1 MKLLDTTF
9 LVDHQRGEGSVAR
22 FLEDCEEKGET
33 LITSSINL
41 KEIAVGRFLV
51 EEPKPSIEDV
61 LADFGWL
68 EVEPF
73 SEKGALEAARIESE
87 LRQSDD
93 YEPELAAD
101 VLIAGVAC
109 SLGAPVVTRNTED
122 FDTFEVVS
130 IEEY

>member
-9 LVDHQRGEGSVAR
+9 LVDHQRGEDAVAR

-33 LITSSINL
+33 LVTSSINL
-41 KEIAVGRFLV
+41 KEIAVGKILV
-51 EEPKPSIEDV
+51 EEPTPTVEEV

-73 SEKGALEAARIESE
+73 SQRHALESARIEAE
-87 LRQSDD
+87 LRGAGS

-101 VLIAGVAC
+101 ILIAGVAR
-109 SLGAPVVTRNTED
+109 SLKAPVVTRNTDD
-122 FDTFEVVS
+122 FEKFDGVS
-130 IEEY
+130 VEEY

>member
-9 LVDHQRGEGSVAR
+9 LVDHQRGEEAVAR
-22 FLEDCEEKGET
+22 FLEDCDDRDET

-41 KEIAVGRFLV
+41 KEIAVGKILV

-73 SEKGALEAARIESE
+73 SQRHALEAARIESE
-87 LRQSDD
+87 LRESDD

-101 VLIAGVAC
+101 ILIAGVAR
-109 SLGAPVVTRNTED
+109 SLDVPVVTRNTDD
-122 FDTFEVVS
+122 FETFDGVS
-130 IEEY
+130 VEEY